1 MNGRQ
6 EERPIAGRLGDVVF
20 DGRTYDP
27 LTDLLVLTRGDT
39 SGAVTH
45 TTPEGHELLLR
56 PETGEIVG
64 LTVREY
70 QATLFDGPI
79 EVTFPGPFEDDPNR
93 ARRAHLWIGSLYG
106 GMCS

>member
-1 MNGRQ
+1 MNRQ
-6 EERPIAGRLGDVVF
+6 GEQEPIAGRLGDIIF
-20 DGRTYDP
+20 DDHSYDP

-45 TTPEGHELLLR
+45 VTPEGHELLLR
-56 PETGEIVG
+56 PDTEEIVG
-64 LTVREY
+64 LTVYEY
-70 QATLFDGPI
+70 QAKLFDGPI

-93 ARRAHLWIGSLYG
+93 ARRAHLWMGSLYG